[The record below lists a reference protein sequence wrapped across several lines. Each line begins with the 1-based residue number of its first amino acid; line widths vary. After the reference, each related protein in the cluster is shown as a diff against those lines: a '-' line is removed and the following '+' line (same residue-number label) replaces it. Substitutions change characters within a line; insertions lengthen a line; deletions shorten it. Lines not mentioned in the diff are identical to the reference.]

1 MLPESV
7 VGKQLSDLTTR
18 KVIILVLAMMFS
30 DPLLSYSTW
39 YEENTSYQFGLDLMR
54 LVKVSANLLEL
65 PPQQQNQEEYR
76 SHQREGVQLPH
87 RH

>member
-54 LVKVSANLLEL
+54 
-65 PPQQQNQEEYR
+65 EYYTVE
-76 SHQREGVQLPH
+76 SHAQFSHFESIFREYI
-87 RH
+87 R